1 MVSESGSEAGSP
13 QSRSSRGSRPSR
25 NGEERDS
32 PSSEGH
38 NARWKTRLRF
48 DVDTSGD
55 VGMWTTSEKRT
66 NGHEKRSP
74 VLKEEMNS
82 FRGSERNLSDDS
94 RRNSPSPAVSGAQS
108 DSDRRSVLSSVEGES
123 SDRYDEEEDVLPT
136 TSKPT
141 ERSKQATR
149 CKHQGESDVE
159 KPRTYRRKR
168 SRTSSSSK
176 SELDSRSPSQ
186 SYRRR
191 SPERQRVRN
200 NRRDRLTDEVSPRRR
215 RSPNWKRRRHSQ
227 SRKGRSPSEQRC
239 SRSRSGQRSHSR
251 QRRERSREERHRR
264 DAHRNERSRT
274 RSVDR
279 AVTDHRRKDG
289 DQRTQRRVDVQSR
302 SRSPIEKVTRYDAK
316 SRFARKRLNGDE
328 EGGREQQTKMSQ
340 AAREDAMWAE
350 RREERGRRGE
360 RGVRNIWGASPLM
373 HEIHAVYEEYERME
387 AEQERIAREGEEKSR
402 RKAAEVSEK
411 KDKPKKEKTKKKSK
425 KHKKKKKKKTSDS
438 SESEEE
444 WVEVTKEM
452 REAEAAKEKL
462 EEASMIGPAIPEHL
476 LEKQAALI
484 DHTKHVNYGK
494 DMLRGEAAAMAAYIA
509 QGKRIPRRGEIG
521 LSSAEISEFEKIGYV
536 MSGTRHKSMEAT
548 RLRKENQVMTAEEKR
563 LLSGFTH
570 DERKKKEEIV
580 LQQFR
585 SFIESKKAKN

>member
-1 MVSESGSEAGSP
+1 ITLCDIAQRMVSESEPEAGSP
-13 QSRSSRGSRPSR
+13 QCGSSRGSHPSR
-25 NGEERDS
+25 NGGVRDS
-32 PSSEGH
+32 PSSEDH
-38 NARWKTRLRF
+38 NTRWKTHLKF
-48 DVDTSGD
+48 DMDTSGD
-55 VGMWTTSEKRT
+55 VNIWTASEKRT
-66 NGHEKRSP
+66 DGHEKRSP

-82 FRGSERNLSDDS
+82 DRGSEGNSSDDS
-94 RRNSPSPAVSGAQS
+94 RRSSPSSAASGAQP
-108 DSDRRSVLSSVEGES
+108 DSDRRSVLSSVESES
-123 SDRYDEEEDVLPT
+123 SDRYEKEDVLPT
-136 TSKPT
+136 TSKPVET
-141 ERSKQATR
+141 SKQAIR
-149 CKHQGESDVE
+149 CKRRDGSEVE
-159 KPRTYRRKR
+159 KPRTYRQKR
-168 SRTSSSSK
+168 STASSS
-176 SELDSRSPSQ
+176 
-186 SYRRR
+186 
-191 SPERQRVRN
+191 
-200 NRRDRLTDEVSPRRR
+200 RRDRLTNEVSPCRQ
-215 RSPNWKRRRHSQ
+215 RSPNWKRRRHSP
-227 SRKGRSPSEQRC
+227 SRKGRSPSKRRC
-239 SRSRSGQRSHSR
+239 SRSRSDKRSHPQ
-251 QRRERSREERHRR
+251 QRRERSREEKHRR
-264 DAHRNERSRT
+264 EAHRSERSRT

-279 AVTDHRRKDG
+279 TVTNHGRENS
-289 DQRTQRRVDVQSR
+289 DQRTQRRVNVRSR
-302 SRSPIEKVTRYDAK
+302 SRSPIEVTRYDTK
-316 SRFARKRLNGDE
+316 SKFARKRLNDDE
-328 EGGREQQTKMSQ
+328 EEDGREQQTKMTQ

-350 RREERGRRGE
+350 RREERGKRGE

-387 AEQERIAREGEEKSR
+387 AEQERIAREGEERSR
-402 RKAAEVSEK
+402 QKAVEISEK
-411 KDKPKKEKTKKKSK
+411 RDKPKREKIKKKSK

-462 EEASMIGPAIPEHL
+462 EEASMIGPSVPEHL
-476 LEKQAALI
+476 LEKQAALV